1 MYSPSQRSK
10 ILAKLAIALVA
21 TMLLAR
27 TPSLTA
33 DSSLV
38 LETSRW
44 VISGEGTVA
53 HFGGRLNDRAIQ
65 AWNLS
70 ARFSLLP
77 FGVTRF
83 HFLRGILDGALE
95 VGLEPTFERFSV
107 RHQTSRPS
115 VRVDGFANYAGVG
128 LALRYYFLHFRY
140 GPLVPWIDAG
150 IAPGGTDLKIGKVS
164 NETRLTGPFMNR
176 IKGGVG
182 VSYFIT
188 ENAAAYIG
196 LQAQHLSNAGLN
208 GPNRNYSLNTPVS
221 FAIGG
226 SWFFR

>member
-1 MYSPSQRSK
+1 MIALASGL
-10 ILAKLAIALVA
+10 LAKAPGFA
-21 TMLLAR
+21 
-27 TPSLTA
+27 A
-33 DSSLV
+33 DPESV

-44 VISGEGTVA
+44 LVSGEATVA
-53 HFGGRLNDRAIQ
+53 HFGARLNDRSIQ

-77 FGVTRF
+77 FGVNHY
-83 HFLRGILDGALE
+83 HFLSGKVDGALE

-107 RHQTSRPS
+107 RHSPQNTS
-115 VRVDGFANYAGVG
+115 GFANYEGVG
-128 LALRYYFLHFRY
+128 LVLRYYLVHIRY
-140 GPLVPWIDAG
+140 QGMVPWIEAG
-150 IAPGGTDLKIGKVS
+150 IAPGGTDLKIGQQS

-176 IKGGVG
+176 IKGGLG
-182 VSYFIT
+182 LSYFIS
-188 ENAAAYIG
+188 ENAASYIG

-221 FAIGG
+221 FVIGG